1 MTVSATSSSTA
12 TTASGASTTKLAEN
26 FDTFLKLL
34 TTQLQYQDPLSP
46 MDTNQFTEQLVQ
58 FTSVEQ
64 SIQTNKN
71 LESLIGLFQSSNLSN
86 ATSYIGKEVVAASD
100 FASLDDDGAS
110 WTYTLGAA
118 AAETKLTI
126 YNDKG
131 TKVFET
137 TGDTEAGRHDFA
149 WDGRDANGNALPD
162 GVYQMVVSAK
172 TASGGDIDTGLY
184 IRAKVD
190 GVGVDSGRVS
200 LVVDGLAIDPSQIVA
215 VMQPGQTGSGG
226 GTDTTDTTDGTD
238 GTDTADSGNNSGSDT
253 EAATETAS

>member
-1 MTVSATSSSTA
+1 MTVTATSTSTSTA
-12 TTASGASTTKLAEN
+12 TTASGASTAKLAEN

-46 MDTNQFTEQLVQ
+46 MDTNQFTQQLVQ

-71 LESLIGLFQSSNLSN
+71 LESLISLFQSSNLSN

-100 FASLDDDGAS
+100 YASLDDDGAA

-162 GVYQMVVSAK
+162 GVYQLAV
-172 TASGGDIDTGLY
+172 TATTGSGGDIDTGIY

-190 GVGVDSGRVS
+190 GVGVDSGSVS
-200 LVVDGLAIDPSQIVA
+200 LVVDGLAIDPSQVVA
-215 VMQPGQTGSGG
+215 VMDMTQTAAA
-226 GTDTTDTTDGTD
+226 TTDTE
-238 GTDTADSGNNSGSDT
+238 TDTAN
-253 EAATETAS
+253 